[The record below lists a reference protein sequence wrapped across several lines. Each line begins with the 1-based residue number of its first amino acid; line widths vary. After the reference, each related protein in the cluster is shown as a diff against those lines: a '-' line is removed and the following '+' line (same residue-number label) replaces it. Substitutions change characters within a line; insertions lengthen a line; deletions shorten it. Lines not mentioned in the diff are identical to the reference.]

1 MGYNLSFAFVS
12 DSKKFCV
19 INGKFYSEGNTLPDG
34 ALIDR
39 VESERV
45 RVYKNKLE
53 KWLAVTGPRGES
65 EVK

>member
-1 MGYNLSFAFVS
+1 
-12 DSKKFCV
+12 V